1 MGPHGERIGV
11 GVAPDRSALLGLPRF
26 GLERKT
32 MPAFARSE
40 MVRRDLVFARIRGRI
55 WRGGGLCRSWRVEP
69 LAVSGANG
77 CGDGVRGVTFVLY

>member
-32 MPAFARSE
+32 MPASARS
-40 MVRRDLVFARIRGRI
+40 DILGRI
-55 WRGGGLCRSWRVEP
+55 CAQDDSREDSEGESFR
-69 LAVSGANG
+69 
-77 CGDGVRGVTFVLY
+77 